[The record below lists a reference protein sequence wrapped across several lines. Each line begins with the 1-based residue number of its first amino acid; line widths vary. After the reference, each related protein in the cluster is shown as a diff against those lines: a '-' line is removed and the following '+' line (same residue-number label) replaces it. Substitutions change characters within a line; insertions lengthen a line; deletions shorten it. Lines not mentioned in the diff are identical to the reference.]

1 MSKSYLVYDAYLCSE
16 PNVDA
21 GDRFTPPWQEVVLK
35 SAYDDLKNEINN
47 YRTHIDMSAYVQ
59 KQLEAKLKIAVE
71 ALRAQKEEDDHDAFK
86 GPAAFAL
93 EQIET
98 DQKAGADD
106 WPPCGVCKKEI
117 ENCKCQR

>member
-59 KQLEAKLKIAVE
+59 KQLEAKLKIAIEGIKRLRTFVRVDVKHGYISPEFADSTDESIEKLLVE
-71 ALRAQKEEDDHDAFK
+71 L
-86 GPAAFAL
+86 
-93 EQIET
+93 T
-98 DQKAGADD
+98 DQKS
-106 WPPCGVCKKEI
+106 VFKQEKK
-117 ENCKCQR
+117 